1 MIRIACVAMALVII
15 AVSLAGAEIYKCT
28 RADGTVLFSDNPAQ
42 SSGDCTME
50 RVEDLPPLGIL
61 PDTPPRPVSPPAAG
75 RTAAPPTGADQIK
88 SFDAFKSEAEQ
99 LIDQYND
106 AKRRSIRY
114 SLVIHKQKALHELTD
129 IRAKKTTLLGDI
141 DQSAMSDD
149 DKQQLR
155 AILSRIAD

>member
-1 MIRIACVAMALVII
+1 MIRIAFVAIALVSI
-15 AVSLAGAEIYKCT
+15 AGSLAEAEMYKCT

-50 RVEDLPPLGIL
+50 RVEELPPLGIL